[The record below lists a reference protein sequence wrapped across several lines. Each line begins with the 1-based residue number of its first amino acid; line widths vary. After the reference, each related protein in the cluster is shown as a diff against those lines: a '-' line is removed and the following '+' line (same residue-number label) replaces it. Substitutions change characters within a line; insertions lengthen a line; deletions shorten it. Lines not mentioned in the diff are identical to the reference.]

1 MKRDIQYNR
10 IILSVFLL
18 SLVSCVAIY
27 FAQKTN
33 QYDTNFLGMQLVF
46 LVIGALTCFGV
57 SRLPVEFC
65 DIMRFGF
72 TSLW

>member
-46 LVIGALTCFGV
+46 LVIGALT
-57 SRLPVEFC
+57 
-65 DIMRFGF
+65 
-72 TSLW
+72 